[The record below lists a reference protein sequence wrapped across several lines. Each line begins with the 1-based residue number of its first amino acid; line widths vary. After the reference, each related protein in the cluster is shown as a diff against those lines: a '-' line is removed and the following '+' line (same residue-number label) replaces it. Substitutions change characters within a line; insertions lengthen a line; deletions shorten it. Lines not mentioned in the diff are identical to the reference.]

1 MIKGVF
7 HLSEKLITC
16 KKCGKDLTSSTLVC
30 PSCGRRVRLPWAVR
44 LLILAVIIGIVV
56 YFVALR
62 NGGSSSKPEENLPT
76 ISLAEFDSL
85 KTGMSYQV
93 TAAAIGS
100 SGKVIKESGS
110 EAEGNY
116 QVTYQ
121 FEGEGDKDAYA
132 NITFL
137 KNRLTDKEQS
147 GLK

>member
-1 MIKGVF
+1 M
-7 HLSEKLITC
+7 SEKLITC
-16 KKCGKDLTSSTLVC
+16 KKCGKNLTSATLVC
-30 PSCGRRVRLPWAVR
+30 PSCGQRIRLPWAVR
-44 LLILAVIIGIVV
+44 ILILAVIIGIIV
-56 YFVALR
+56 YFVAFR
-62 NGGSSSKPEENLPT
+62 GGGSTSKPAENLPT

-100 SGKVIKESGS
+100 SGKIIKESGS